1 MKKNGRLRALT
12 SGIPAPEIKKRPAA
26 ARKSKSW
33 RIDMRSRIFLVAV
46 VCIILALSGLGV
58 SLFLPMQSRERVTAI
73 AYAQNPT
80 FYQGKTIRIIVG
92 SDSGGLYDLWARLF
106 AKHMPKHIP
115 GNPNMIVQNMPG
127 AGGLAATN
135 YLYGLTKSDGL
146 TLGMFQAHRYM
157 QQLTGAEEVKFDLRK
172 FNWIGTMEKTEVMF
186 YVRADVPYKSFDDV
200 LKSSEPLKCGATG
213 STDGTYLL
221 AKIFEETL
229 GAKFNLVVGYQ
240 SGNAIDLAM
249 EKGEVVCRGMI
260 VTGHFSREPFL
271 TWHKK
276 GFDRHLAQSGQKRDP
291 RMAEVPSLVELM
303 DKYKTSDVSRRVAQ
317 VILAG
322 NEYGRPMVAT
332 PGVASDR
339 VRILREAYSRA
350 LKDPQLLE
358 EAKQSKLEVEPASG
372 EELQALTER
381 VMNQSPEVIERVK
394 RLVGN

>member
-1 MKKNGRLRALT
+1 V
-12 SGIPAPEIKKRPAA
+12 PEIENRPAA

-33 RIDMRSRIFLVAV
+33 RNDMRSRIFLGAV
-46 VCIILALSGLGV
+46 VCITLALSGLGV
-58 SLFLPMQSRERVTAI
+58 SLFVPMQSRERVADI
-73 AYAQNPT
+73 AYAQNPS
-80 FYQGKTIRIIVG
+80 FYQGKTVRIIVG
-92 SDSGGLYDLWARLF
+92 SGTGGLYDLWARLF

-157 QQLTGAEEVKFDLRK
+157 QQLTGAEEVKFDLRR

-186 YVRADVPYKSFDDV
+186 YVRADAPYKSFDDI

-213 STDGTYLL
+213 STDGTYLM

-303 DKYKTSDVSRRVAQ
+303 DKYKTADLSRRVAQ

-332 PGVASDR
+332 PGVPSDR
-339 VRILREAYSRA
+339 VRILRDAYSRS
-350 LKDPQLLE
+350 LTDPQLLE
-358 EAKQSKLEVEPASG
+358 EAKQSKLAVEPASG

-394 RLVGN
+394 RLLGN

>member
-1 MKKNGRLRALT
+1 MN
-12 SGIPAPEIKKRPAA
+12 
-26 ARKSKSW
+26 RKCLPL
-33 RIDMRSRIFLVAV
+33 IFLVTICSHLLVIPVAV
-46 VCIILALSGLGV
+46 FSQI
-58 SLFLPMQSRERVTAI
+58 
-73 AYAQNPT
+73 T

-115 GNPNMIVQNMPG
+115 GSPNMIVQNMPG

-135 YLYGLTKSDGL
+135 YLYGLTKADGL

-172 FNWIGTMEKTEVMF
+172 FNWLGTMEKTEVMF
-186 YVRADVPYKSFDDV
+186 FVRADTPYKSFDDV
-200 LKSSEPLKCGATG
+200 LKSSEPLRCGATG

-221 AKIFEETL
+221 AKILEETL

-249 EKGEVVCRGMI
+249 EKGEVICRGMI

-276 GFDRHLAQSGQKRDP
+276 GFDRHLVQSGQKRDP
-291 RMAEVPSLVELM
+291 RMVEVPTLLELM
-303 DKYKTSDVSRRVAQ
+303 DKYKTADVSRRVAQ

-322 NEYGRPMVAT
+322 NEYGRPMVAP
-332 PGVASDR
+332 PGVPADR
-339 VRILREAYSRA
+339 VRILREAYARA
-350 LKDPQLLE
+350 LKDSQLVE
-358 EAKQSKLEVEPASG
+358 EARQSKLEIEPASG
-372 EELQALTER
+372 EELQTLTER
-381 VMNQSPEVIERVK
+381 VMNQPPEVIEK
-394 RLVGN
+394 IKKLVGN

>member
-1 MKKNGRLRALT
+1 MECRTFLACISWVLT
-12 SGIPAPEIKKRPAA
+12 GLTV
-26 ARKSKSW
+26 
-33 RIDMRSRIFLVAV
+33 FL
-46 VCIILALSGLGV
+46 S
-58 SLFLPMQSRERVTAI
+58 SDI
-73 AYAQNPT
+73 ASAQNPP

-92 SDSGGLYDLWARLF
+92 SDSGGLYDRWARLF
-106 AKHMPKHIP
+106 AKHMPKYIP

-186 YVRADVPYKSFDDV
+186 YVRSDVPYKSFDDV

-249 EKGEVVCRGMI
+249 EKGEVFCRGMI

-271 TWHKK
+271 TWHNK
-276 GFDRHLAQSGQKRDP
+276 GFDRHLAQSGEKRDP
-291 RMAEVPSLVELM
+291 RMADVPLLAELM
-303 DKYKTSDVSRRVAQ
+303 DKYRTPDVSRRVAQ

-322 NEYGRPMVAT
+322 NEYGRPMVAP
-332 PGVASDR
+332 PGVPAER
-339 VRILREAYSRA
+339 VRILREAYSRS
-350 LKDPQLLE
+350 LKDAQLLE
-358 EAKQSKLEVEPASG
+358 EAKQSKLEIEPASG
-372 EELQALTER
+372 EELQGLTER
-381 VMNQSPEVIERVK
+381 VMNQPPEVVERVK

>member
-1 MKKNGRLRALT
+1 V
-12 SGIPAPEIKKRPAA
+12 PEIENRPAA

-33 RIDMRSRIFLVAV
+33 RNDMRSRIFLGAV
-46 VCIILALSGLGV
+46 VCITLALGGLGV
-58 SLFLPMQSRERVTAI
+58 SLFVPMQSRERVADI
-73 AYAQNPT
+73 AYAQNPS
-80 FYQGKTIRIIVG
+80 FYQGKTVRIIVG
-92 SDSGGLYDLWARLF
+92 SDTGGLYDLWARLF

-186 YVRADVPYKSFDDV
+186 YVRADAPYKSFDDV

-221 AKIFEETL
+221 AKIFEETV

-291 RMAEVPSLVELM
+291 RMAEVPSLVDLM
-303 DKYKTSDVSRRVAQ
+303 DKYKTADVSRRVAQ

-332 PGVASDR
+332 PGVPSDR

-350 LKDPQLLE
+350 LKDPQLLK

-381 VMNQSPEVIERVK
+381 VLNQSPEVIERVK

>member
-1 MKKNGRLRALT
+1 
-12 SGIPAPEIKKRPAA
+12 
-26 ARKSKSW
+26 
-33 RIDMRSRIFLVAV
+33 
-46 VCIILALSGLGV
+46 
-58 SLFLPMQSRERVTAI
+58 
-73 AYAQNPT
+73 
-80 FYQGKTIRIIVG
+80 
-92 SDSGGLYDLWARLF
+92 
-106 AKHMPKHIP
+106 MPKHIP

-135 YLYGLTKSDGL
+135 YLYGLAKSDGL

-186 YVRADVPYKSFDDV
+186 FVRADAAYKSFDDV
-200 LKSSEPLKCGATG
+200 LKSSEPLRCGATG

-229 GAKFNLVVGYQ
+229 RARFNLVVGYQ

-249 EKGEVVCRGMI
+249 EKGEVICRGMI

-271 TWHKK
+271 AWHTK

-291 RMAEVPSLVELM
+291 RISEAPTLAELM
-303 DKYKTSDVSRRVAQ
+303 DKHKTPDVSRRVAQ

-332 PGVASDR
+332 PGVPQDR
-339 VRILREAYSRA
+339 VRILREAYSKA
-350 LKDPQLLE
+350 LKDAQLRE
-358 EAKQSKLEVEPASG
+358 EAKQSKLEIEPASG

-394 RLVGN
+394 KLVGS

>member
-1 MKKNGRLRALT
+1 M
-12 SGIPAPEIKKRPAA
+12 
-26 ARKSKSW
+26 
-33 RIDMRSRIFLVAV
+33 
-46 VCIILALSGLGV
+46 
-58 SLFLPMQSRERVTAI
+58 
-73 AYAQNPT
+73 AYAQNPP
-80 FYQGKTIRIIVG
+80 FYQGKTIRIVVG
-92 SDSGGLYDLWARLF
+92 SDGGGLYDLWARLF

-135 YLYGLTKSDGL
+135 YLYGLAKSDGL

-186 YVRADVPYKSFDDV
+186 SVRADAAYKSFDDV
-200 LKSSEPLKCGATG
+200 LKSSEPLRCGATG

-229 GAKFNLVVGYQ
+229 RARFNLVVGYQ

-249 EKGEVVCRGMI
+249 EKGEVICRGMI

-271 TWHKK
+271 TWHTK
-276 GFDRHLAQSGQKRDP
+276 GFDRHLTQSGQKRDP
-291 RMAEVPSLVELM
+291 RMAEAPTLAELM
-303 DKYKTSDVSRRVAQ
+303 DKHKTPDVSRRVAQ

-332 PGVASDR
+332 PGVPQDR
-339 VRILREAYSRA
+339 VRILREAYSKA
-350 LKDPQLLE
+350 LKDAQLRE
-358 EAKQSKLEVEPASG
+358 EAKQSKLEIEPASG

-381 VMNQSPEVIERVK
+381 VMNQSPEVIEKVK
-394 RLVGN
+394 KLVGS

>member
-1 MKKNGRLRALT
+1 
-12 SGIPAPEIKKRPAA
+12 
-26 ARKSKSW
+26 
-33 RIDMRSRIFLVAV
+33 MRRRSHTVL
-46 VCIILALSGLGV
+46 ILLAIAALSIALGNSGFFGLAQRGEAAV
-58 SLFLPMQSRERVTAI
+58 GM
-73 AYAQNPT
+73 AYAQNPP
-80 FYQGKTIRIIVG
+80 FYQGKTIRIVVG

-135 YLYGLTKSDGL
+135 YLYGLAKSDGL

-157 QQLTGAEEVKFDLRK
+157 QQLTGAAEIKFDLRK

-186 YVRADVPYKSFDDV
+186 FVRADAAYKSFDDV
-200 LKSSEPLKCGATG
+200 LKSSEPLRCGATG

-229 GAKFNLVVGYQ
+229 RARFNLVVGYQ

-249 EKGEVVCRGMI
+249 EKGEVICRGMI

-271 TWHKK
+271 TWHTK

-291 RMAEVPSLVELM
+291 RMVETPTLAELM
-303 DKYKTSDVSRRVAQ
+303 DKHKTPDVSRRVAQ

-332 PGVASDR
+332 PGVPQDR
-339 VRILREAYSRA
+339 VRTLREAYSKA
-350 LKDPQLLE
+350 LKDAQLLE
-358 EAKQSKLEVEPASG
+358 EAKQSKLEIEPASG
-372 EELQALTER
+372 EELQVLTEK

>member
-1 MKKNGRLRALT
+1 MALNRDKILCAPMNCSRHRILLVTVTWLTLMLSNAGFSVLAQRRA
-12 SGIPAPEIKKRPAA
+12 P
-26 ARKSKSW
+26 
-33 RIDMRSRIFLVAV
+33 V
-46 VCIILALSGLGV
+46 VSV
-58 SLFLPMQSRERVTAI
+58 
-73 AYAQNPT
+73 AYAQNPP

-92 SDSGGLYDLWARLF
+92 SDSGGLYDLWARLL

-157 QQLTGAEEVKFDLRK
+157 QQLTGAEEVKFDVRK

-186 YVRADVPYKSFDDV
+186 FVRADASYKSFDDV
-200 LKSSEPLKCGATG
+200 LKSSEPLRCGATG

-229 GAKFNLVVGYQ
+229 QARFNLVVGYQ

-249 EKGEVVCRGMI
+249 EKGEVICRGMI

-271 TWHKK
+271 TWHTK
-276 GFDRHLAQSGQKRDP
+276 GFDRHLVQSGQKRDP
-291 RMAEVPSLVELM
+291 RMAEAPTLVELM
-303 DKYKTSDVSRRVAQ
+303 DKHKTADVSRRVAQ

-322 NEYGRPMVAT
+322 NEYGRPMVTT
-332 PGVASDR
+332 PGVPSDR
-339 VRILREAYSRA
+339 VRILREAYSKA
-350 LKDPQLLE
+350 LKDSQLLE
-358 EAKQSKLEVEPASG
+358 EAKQSKLEIEPASG

>member
-1 MKKNGRLRALT
+1 V
-12 SGIPAPEIKKRPAA
+12 PEIENRPAA

-33 RIDMRSRIFLVAV
+33 RNDMRSRIFLGAV
-46 VCIILALSGLGV
+46 VCITLALGGLGV
-58 SLFLPMQSRERVTAI
+58 SLFVPMQSRERVADI
-73 AYAQNPT
+73 AYAQNPS
-80 FYQGKTIRIIVG
+80 FYQGKTVRIIVG
-92 SDSGGLYDLWARLF
+92 SDTGGLYDLWARLF

-186 YVRADVPYKSFDDV
+186 YVRADAPYKSFDDV

-221 AKIFEETL
+221 AKIFEETV

-303 DKYKTSDVSRRVAQ
+303 DKYKTADLSRRVAQ

-332 PGVASDR
+332 PGVPSDR

-350 LKDPQLLE
+350 LKDPQLLK
-358 EAKQSKLEVEPASG
+358 EAKQSKLAVEPASG

-381 VMNQSPEVIERVK
+381 VLNQSPEVIERVK

>member
-1 MKKNGRLRALT
+1 MKGDRYKILFVTFTALVLT
-12 SGIPAPEIKKRPAA
+12 LSNAGFSGPAQRGAA
-26 ARKSKSW
+26 
-33 RIDMRSRIFLVAV
+33 FV
-46 VCIILALSGLGV
+46 GL
-58 SLFLPMQSRERVTAI
+58 
-73 AYAQNPT
+73 AYAHPP

-115 GNPNMIVQNMPG
+115 GSPNIIVQNMPG

-135 YLYGLTKSDGL
+135 YLYELAKSDGL
-146 TLGMFQAHRYM
+146 TLGMFQAHRYI

-172 FNWIGTMEKTEVMF
+172 FNSIGTMEKTQVMF
-186 YVRADVPYKSFDDV
+186 FVRADSYLQSFDDV
-200 LKSSEPLKCGATG
+200 LKSSEPLRCGATG

-229 GAKFNLVVGYQ
+229 RARFNLVVGYQ

-271 TWHKK
+271 TWHTK
-276 GFDRHLAQSGQKRDP
+276 GFDRHLAQSGQKRDL
-291 RMAEVPSLVELM
+291 RMADTPTLVELM
-303 DKYKTSDVSRRVAQ
+303 DKYKTPDVSRRVAQ

-322 NEYGRPMVAT
+322 NEYGRPMVMT
-332 PGVASDR
+332 PGVPRDR
-339 VRILREAYSRA
+339 VNIVREAYSKA
-350 LKDPQLLE
+350 LKDSQLLE
-358 EAKQSKLEVEPASG
+358 EAKQSKLEIEPASG

-381 VMNQSPEVIERVK
+381 VINQSPEVIERVK
-394 RLVGN
+394 KLVGN